1 MWWKWT
7 GVIVLGIVV
16 LIGIILPAY
25 LGPNDLASC
34 GKQPTDSQ
42 LKEKCRKSDAIVV
55 VSGGDTPARVNEA
68 IELYQNGW
76 APLIIFSGAAQDTSG
91 PSNALAMQRQ
101 AIEAGIPENVTL
113 IEENS
118 RTTAENAERT
128 RSLLEEKNVKQ
139 VILVTSAYHQ
149 RRASLEFQKRTGS
162 EITIINHP
170 VSSDRQWSRSWWAT
184 PIGWWLSL
192 GELTKIIIFYAGGS
206 H

>member
-7 GVIVLGIVV
+7 GAIVLAIVALVGIV
-16 LIGIILPAY
+16 LPAY

-34 GKQPTDSQ
+34 GEKPTDSQ
-42 LKEKCRKSDAIVV
+42 LKEKCHKADAIVV
-55 VSGGDTPARVNEA
+55 VSGGDTPARVAEA
-68 IELYQNGW
+68 IELYKNGW
-76 APLIIFSGAAQDTSG
+76 ASLVIFSGAAQDTSG
-91 PSNALAMQRQ
+91 PSNALTMQRQ
-101 AIEAGIPENVTL
+101 AIEEGVPESATL

-118 RTTAENAERT
+118 RTTAENAEKT
-128 RSLLEEKNVKQ
+128 RNLLEERSIKK

-149 RRASLEFQKRTGS
+149 RRASLEFQKRTGN

-170 VSSDRQWSRSWWAT
+170 VSSDKQWSGSWWAT